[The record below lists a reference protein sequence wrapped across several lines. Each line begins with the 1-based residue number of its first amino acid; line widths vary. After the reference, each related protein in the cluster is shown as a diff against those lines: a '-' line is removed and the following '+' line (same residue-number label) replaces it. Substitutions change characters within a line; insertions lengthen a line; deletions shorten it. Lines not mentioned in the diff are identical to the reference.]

1 MICCVT
7 CTPEVRYLCQKESY
21 FIFISFN
28 FFSSSIWVGYSCKA
42 GLTGIDISGILHAT
56 LDENR

>member
-7 CTPEVRYLCQKESY
+7 CTPEVRYLYVKSNLILFLFY
-21 FIFISFN
+21 FFPSFM
-28 FFSSSIWVGYSCKA
+28 WVGYSYKA